1 VLAIQNA
8 GDAGEDTGEETELPA
23 MLATLGAW
31 EDFFGPFHPQTLR
44 LMTLVASTYRHRGDG
59 DEARR
64 LLEIV
69 VTDAAR
75 HLGPEHEIRLAALG
89 ALSELFVAQRNYEKA
104 GVLQR
109 ELLECRVRRLGH
121 DHAETLAARAGLCE
135 TLLRA
140 ETHPRDLIA

>member
-8 GDAGEDTGEETELPA
+8 GETAEETELPA

-31 EDFFGPFHPQTLR
+31 EHFFGPFHPQTLR
-44 LMTLVASTYRHRGDG
+44 LMMVIACTYRHRGDG

-69 VTDAAR
+69 AKDAAR
-75 HLGPEHEIRLAALG
+75 HLGADHEIRLAALDT
-89 ALSELFVAQRNYEKA
+89 LSELFVAQRNYEKA

-121 DHAETLAARAGLCE
+121 DHAETLAARAFLCE

-140 ETHPRDLIA
+140 ETHPRDSIA